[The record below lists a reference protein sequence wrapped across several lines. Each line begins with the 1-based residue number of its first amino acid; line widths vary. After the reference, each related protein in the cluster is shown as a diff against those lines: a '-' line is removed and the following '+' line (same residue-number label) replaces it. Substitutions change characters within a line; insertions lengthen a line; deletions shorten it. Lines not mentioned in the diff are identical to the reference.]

1 MPSVSTKQPSR
12 RQAAKTQRP
21 FNWVTFA
28 VASLAAAA
36 VLLPL
41 VLVPQWLSKQAR
53 WDALR
58 SHVAEIGQLA
68 ASVVDG
74 DLHRQLLDPANYSDD
89 LYARAVAPLV
99 RVHSADPNIFYLYT
113 MVDRGGVPY
122 FVLDTAK
129 SPDLRTSHE
138 LRASDYMER
147 FDLREEYQD
156 DWLSEID
163 SGKTYVT
170 PDYQEDDYGTFLT
183 AHAPIYDSQG
193 RYSGF
198 VGVDFDLQY
207 YFAQEARF
215 RAIAIGSLLAGLIL
229 ALMIG
234 FFAERYH
241 SVMRHRIQEYY
252 DTSIR
257 DSLTGLLNRR
267 GAVAAINKALT
278 RHPGKNATLLIDVD
292 NLKMIN
298 DLHGHVAGDAVI
310 ARTAETI
317 RQSIR
322 EGDVCARLGGDEFII
337 LAPDCDL
344 DGAEE
349 IARQILESLSKHGM
363 PLARVKF
370 SVSIGIALHEGTDAD
385 FAKVYHDAD
394 EALYQARADGKSRIG
409 LFTPSATAA

>member
-28 VASLAAAA
+28 VASLAGGGGFAA
-36 VLLPL
+36 
-41 VLVPQWLSKQAR
+41 AR

-193 RYSGF
+193 
-198 VGVDFDLQY
+198 
-207 YFAQEARF
+207 
-215 RAIAIGSLLAGLIL
+215 
-229 ALMIG
+229 
-234 FFAERYH
+234 
-241 SVMRHRIQEYY
+241 
-252 DTSIR
+252 
-257 DSLTGLLNRR
+257 DSLTGLLNHR
-267 GAVAAINKALT
+267 
-278 RHPGKNATLLIDVD
+278 
-292 NLKMIN
+292 
-298 DLHGHVAGDAVI
+298 
-310 ARTAETI
+310 
-317 RQSIR
+317 
-322 EGDVCARLGGDEFII
+322 
-337 LAPDCDL
+337 
-344 DGAEE
+344 
-349 IARQILESLSKHGM
+349 
-363 PLARVKF
+363 
-370 SVSIGIALHEGTDAD
+370 
-385 FAKVYHDAD
+385 
-394 EALYQARADGKSRIG
+394 
-409 LFTPSATAA
+409 

>member
-74 DLHRQLLDPANYSDD
+74 DLHRQLLDSANYSDD

-267 GAVAAINKALT
+267 GAVAAIDKALT

-322 EGDVCARLGGDEFII
+322 EGDVCARLGGMNSSSWPPIATWT
-337 LAPDCDL
+337 APRRL
-344 DGAEE
+344 RG
-349 IARQILESLSKHGM
+349 
-363 PLARVKF
+363 KF
-370 SVSIGIALHEGTDAD
+370 SKSI
-385 FAKVYHDAD
+385 
-394 EALYQARADGKSRIG
+394 QAWN
-409 LFTPSATAA
+409 AAGPRQVQRLDRDRPARRDRRRFCQSVPRCR